1 MHVRFET
8 GAHHIRRIFNI
19 FQTVDGKRLRD
30 DVQQFS
36 VLRNKNR
43 ARIVDRPLYV
53 APRHFPRRPPGFGH
67 RRYAPLIQTFDLRA
81 ADADR
86 ALGHFG
92 TGRLFGAFDRFFY
105 RSGGVFDI
113 DDDSVSEPRR
123 LSRSRSCDFNTARIV
138 QFSDRD
144 AYMVRTDIK
153 TDNHTCL
160 SSLQRVR

>member
-1 MHVRFET
+1 M
-8 GAHHIRRIFNI
+8 
-19 FQTVDGKRLRD
+19 
-30 DVQQFS
+30 QQFS

-53 APRHFPRRPPGFGH
+53 APRHFSRRPPRFGH

-153 TDNHTCL
+153 TDNHTCS